1 MDGNFSWR
9 ELLGWLAFFLFGIH
23 LFSDSIKQ
31 VGSAWL
37 KKFLRTTTNTP
48 LKWIL
53 SGTLITWILQSSSVV
68 AVMILWFV
76 GANLIWLS
84 SAIGAMI
91 WASIGTTM
99 TSWLVAVIGFK
110 VDIAAFALP
119 IITIAWF
126 SIFIFNKKPT
136 RKNLA
141 LFIFGFWLLLF
152 GLDMMKDSV
161 TALQEVF
168 DMQRYLNIP
177 QAGFILLGM
186 ILTIVLQ
193 SSSATNAITITS
205 VSTWLIWLPIGMLLM
220 LWSHIGTS
228 FTSII
233 VWFFGT
239 KAQKQ
244 VATVHVTFNIFA
256 AIIWVLLIQPFFR
269 FMSDVLHLA
278 ENDVIWLAVFH
289 TWFNI
294 IWAFLFYRFIPHFR
308 SLLEKVF
315 KDKKTLYLAVMD
327 VDPSDSE
334 TWLLALRKDINDLA
348 IQIIRYNVSFF
359 SIDAAKLFA
368 KNLDYTFSKSML
380 SPEYIQKMYNDIKA
394 RETYLIQYALQLKW
408 QETINEKV
416 SARIGEL
423 IYVIMQLV
431 QSSKMLRDVYHN
443 LQDIIV
449 SDDDALEEQTLLFTT
464 RVRNIY
470 SDIIILLAVKEP
482 VQTYQ
487 DILKIFLQI
496 KKDDR
501 SYITSVQHIL
511 KKEGLDSQEVSD
523 LIRVNRYIYN
533 SSKSF
538 MTAMRDLFLNHEQ
551 RRALEGAVDQEIQW
565 AIPLSD
571 EPNFEDELLQSV
583 RSKKTT

>member
-1 MDGNFSWR
+1 MEPNFSRR
-9 ELLGWLAFFLFGIH
+9 ELLAWLALFLFGIH

-48 LKWIL
+48 LKWII
-53 SGTLITWILQSSSVV
+53 SGTFITWILQSSSVV

-76 GANLIWLS
+76 GANLIGLS

-91 WASIGTTM
+91 GASIGTTM
-99 TSWLVAVIGFK
+99 TSWLVAVLGFK

-119 IITIAWF
+119 IITIAGF
-126 SIFIFNKKPT
+126 SIFLFNKKPT
-136 RKNLA
+136 RKNIA

-161 TALQEVF
+161 TVLQEVF

-177 QAGFILLGM
+177 QAWFILLGTV
-186 ILTIVLQ
+186 LTIVLQ

-205 VSTWLIWLPIGMLLM
+205 VSTWLVSLPIGMLLM
-220 LWSHIGTS
+220 LGSHIGTS

-256 AIIWVLLIQPFFR
+256 ALIWVLLIQPFFR
-269 FMSDVLHLA
+269 LMSDILHLA
-278 ENDVIWLAVFH
+278 ENDVIWLAIFH

-294 IWAFLFYRFIPHFR
+294 ISAFLFYRFISFFR
-308 SLLEKVF
+308 SLLEKAF

-334 TWLLALRKDINDLA
+334 TWLLALRKDINELA
-348 IQIIRYNVSFF
+348 IKIIRYNVSFF
-359 SIDAAKLFA
+359 SINADKLFA
-368 KNLDYTFSKSML
+368 RDLDYTFSTKML
-380 SPEYIQKMYNDIKA
+380 SAEYIHKMYDDIKE
-394 RETYLIQYALQLKW
+394 RETYMIQYCLQLKQ
-408 QETINEKV
+408 QETINKKI
-416 SARIGEL
+416 SARIWEL

-443 LQDIIV
+443 LQDLVI
-449 SDDDALEEQTLLFTT
+449 SDDDTLQEQVITFTS

-470 SDIIILLAVKEP
+470 TDIITLLENKDR

-487 DILKIFLQI
+487 YVLKILLQI

-501 SYITSVQHIL
+501 EYISSVQHIL
-511 KKEGLDSQEVSD
+511 KKEWLESQEVSD

-538 MTAMRDLFLNHEQ
+538 MTAMRDLFLNYEQ
-551 RRALEGAVDQEIQW
+551 RRALDVAVDQEIQW
-565 AIPLSD
+565 VIPLWD
-571 EPNFEDELLQSV
+571 ESNFEDTLLP
-583 RSKKTT
+583 KK